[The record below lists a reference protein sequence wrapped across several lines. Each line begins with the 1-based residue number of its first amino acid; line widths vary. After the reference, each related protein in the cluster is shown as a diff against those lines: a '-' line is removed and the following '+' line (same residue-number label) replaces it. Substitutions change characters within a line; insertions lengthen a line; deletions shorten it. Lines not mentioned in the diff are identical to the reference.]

1 MANSQTTIIPHTQQ
15 PLVTRD
21 YPSREQLDDIIVASA
36 TAQEHWKVL
45 AFKDR
50 LEICRRFLDEM
61 KSSADI
67 IAGELTMQM
76 GRPISQT
83 PGELKGFLARG
94 DYLLSIAEDALRDV
108 PLPNEDPNF
117 RRFIRRVP
125 YGVAFLIV
133 PWNYPFLTT
142 VNSLLPALL
151 AGNTVLLKPS
161 PQTPLTAERIASA
174 FLTAG
179 LPRDVLQ
186 VVHLPPQLV
195 KYVCGHPK
203 VTYISFTG
211 SVSGGRDVDQAAAAS
226 GDFKVV
232 GLELGG
238 KDPAYVRA
246 DVNIDYAVGE
256 LVDGA
261 LFNSGQSCCAI
272 ERIYVHES
280 IYEDFTRKFV
290 DLVKTYKLGDPTQSG
305 TNLGP
310 VVSGDEEA
318 VQLMNDSKYG
328 LTASVWTK
336 DQEAFEALVDK
347 IDAGTVFQNRCDYL
361 DPGLAWTGVKHSGRG
376 VSLSKYGFDQVTRAK
391 SVHIK
396 IVA

>member
-61 KSSADI
+61 KSSANI

-151 AGNTVLLKPS
+151 AG
-161 PQTPLTAERIASA
+161 E
-174 FLTAG
+174 
-179 LPRDVLQ
+179 
-186 VVHLPPQLV
+186 
-195 KYVCGHPK
+195 
-203 VTYISFTG
+203 
-211 SVSGGRDVDQAAAAS
+211 
-226 GDFKVV
+226 
-232 GLELGG
+232 
-238 KDPAYVRA
+238 
-246 DVNIDYAVGE
+246 
-256 LVDGA
+256 
-261 LFNSGQSCCAI
+261 
-272 ERIYVHES
+272 
-280 IYEDFTRKFV
+280 
-290 DLVKTYKLGDPTQSG
+290 
-305 TNLGP
+305 
-310 VVSGDEEA
+310 
-318 VQLMNDSKYG
+318 
-328 LTASVWTK
+328 
-336 DQEAFEALVDK
+336 
-347 IDAGTVFQNRCDYL
+347 
-361 DPGLAWTGVKHSGRG
+361 
-376 VSLSKYGFDQVTRAK
+376 
-391 SVHIK
+391 
-396 IVA
+396 